1 MTWCH
6 LQTASS
12 LVPSTNKCTRHSEAD
27 VPAIAKKR
35 VAALCKPLQDHRAP
49 GYGRL
54 DVYV

>member
-35 VAALCKPLQDHRAP
+35 VAALCKLLQDHRAP